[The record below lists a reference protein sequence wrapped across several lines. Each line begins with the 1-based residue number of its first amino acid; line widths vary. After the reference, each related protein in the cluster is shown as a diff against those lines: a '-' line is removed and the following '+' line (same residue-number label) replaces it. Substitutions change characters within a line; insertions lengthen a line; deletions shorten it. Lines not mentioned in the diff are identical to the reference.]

1 MSDPTPVLV
10 PDGERTVERSDG
22 RKVTHPV
29 MTWHPE
35 WREVLTSFAAGDP
48 PATTIRLLDWYVTPD
63 GTPPIEVFDWDSLPR
78 DVAEGMLA
86 MGESLWRVP
95 VVPEGGFA
103 HLTGM
108 TQMLGAHTSAALTA
122 LGEAVVRASG
132 GKPTTA
138 MKIPIGANAG
148 LPDGT
153 FPVHVDDWPA
163 RNLLNVFTKPAPDH
177 QGATLVLPV
186 GEYEELALA
195 AFGADQAAGML
206 SRIRRELPWDL
217 LHYEQTFDWHENDEW
232 DLIASTTRASIVVA
246 YGEGEGYLVDDSMF
260 LHGRTLVAQRDDRLD
275 RIHRLTF
282 DDERS
287 YLLRAAMG
295 GEYL

>member
-1 MSDPTPVLV
+1 MSDSTPVLV
-10 PDGERTVERSDG
+10 PDGERTVERPDG
-22 RKVTHPV
+22 RNVTHPV

-35 WREVLTSFAAGDP
+35 WREVLSTFAACNP
-48 PATTIRLLDWYVTPD
+48 PATTTRLLDWYVTPD
-63 GTPPIEVFDWDSLPR
+63 GTPPIEVFDWDSLPG
-78 DVAEGMLA
+78 DVADGMLA
-86 MGESLWRVP
+86 MGESLWHVP

-103 HLTGM
+103 HLTEM
-108 TQMLGAHTSAALTA
+108 TQLLGAHTGAALTA
-122 LGEAVVRASG
+122 LGEAVVKASG

-186 GEYEELALA
+186 AEYEELAHA
-195 AFGADQAAGML
+195 AFGADQATGML

-217 LHYEQTFDWHENDEW
+217 LHYEQTFGWHEKDEW
-232 DLIASTTRASIVVA
+232 DLIASTTGAAIVVA
-246 YGEGEGYLVDDSMF
+246 YGEGEGYLVDDSTF
-260 LHGRTLVAQRDDRLD
+260 LHGRTLVAERGDRLD

-295 GEYL
+295 GKYL

>member
-1 MSDPTPVLV
+1 MSVSTPVLV
-10 PDGERTVERSDG
+10 LDGERTVERHDG
-22 RKVTHPV
+22 TTVTHPV

-35 WREVLTSFAAGDP
+35 WREVLTAFAACDP

-63 GTPPIEVFDWDSLPR
+63 GTPPIEDFDWDSLPG
-78 DVAEGMLA
+78 DVADGMLA

-103 HLTGM
+103 HLTAM
-108 TQMLGAHTSAALTA
+108 TQLLGPHTSAALTA
-122 LGEAVVRASG
+122 LGDAVVTASG

-148 LPDGT
+148 LQDGT

-177 QGATLVLPV
+177 QGATLILPL
-186 GEYEELALA
+186 GEYEQLAVA
-195 AFGADQAAGML
+195 AFGAEQAAEMV

-217 LHYEQTFDWHENDEW
+217 QHYEQVFGWHEDDRW
-232 DLIASTTRASIVVA
+232 DLIASTTRAAMVVA
-246 YGEGEGYLVDDSMF
+246 YGEGEGYLVDDSTA
-260 LHGRTLVAQRDDRLD
+260 LHGRTVVTERSDRLD

-282 DDERS
+282 DNEQS
-287 YLLRAAMG
+287 YLLRAALG
-295 GEYL
+295 GQYL

>member
-1 MSDPTPVLV
+1 MSDSTPVLV
-10 PDGERTVERSDG
+10 PDGERTVERPDG

-35 WREVLTSFAAGDP
+35 WREVLAAFAACNP

-63 GTPPIEVFDWDSLPR
+63 GTPPIEVFDWDGLPG
-78 DVAEGMLA
+78 DVADGMLA
-86 MGESLWRVP
+86 MGESLWHVP

-103 HLTGM
+103 HLTRM
-108 TQMLGAHTSAALTA
+108 TQLLGAHTSAALTA
-122 LGEAVVRASG
+122 LGEAVVKAAG

-163 RNLLNVFTKPAPDH
+163 RNLLNVFTKPAPGN

-186 GEYEELALA
+186 DEYEQLAIA
-195 AFGADQAAGML
+195 AFGAEQATDMMR
-206 SRIRRELPWDL
+206 RIRRELPWDL
-217 LHYEQTFDWHENDEW
+217 VHYEQTFGWHEDDQW
-232 DLIASTTRASIVVA
+232 GFIAATTDACMVVA
-246 YGEGEGYLVDDSMF
+246 YGAGEGYLVDDSTV
-260 LHGRTLVAQRDDRLD
+260 LHGRTLVAERGDRLD

-287 YLLRAAMG
+287 YAMRAAMG
-295 GEYL
+295 GQYL